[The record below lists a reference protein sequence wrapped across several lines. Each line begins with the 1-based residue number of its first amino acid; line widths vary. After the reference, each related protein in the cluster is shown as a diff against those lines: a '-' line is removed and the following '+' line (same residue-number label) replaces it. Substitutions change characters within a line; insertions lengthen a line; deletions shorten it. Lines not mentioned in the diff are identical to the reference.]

1 MTSSTARPRSAGWT
15 AAGWAGLAVG
25 AAVLASAWGGALS
38 EVFGPEVMGPEVMG
52 TVVARAGMD
61 AAGVACVGLTLLGVL
76 LPLGDALPGRAV
88 RDVAR
93 LQVNADRALVVL
105 AGAWFTL
112 VLVGIALRAADA
124 VGRPVSALGAGEV
137 VRWSTQLGA
146 GRGML
151 LALGCTAVVFGCAVS
166 RVRDPDLVPVRVPL
180 IAALLGVLAPA
191 ITGHAGSAP
200 DHQLTVVT
208 VAVHAGAAALWVGGL
223 GAVLVL
229 VTPHRALLG
238 EVVPRFSRLA
248 GGCVVAVGLTGL
260 LNAQLRLGSWEAL
273 VGTAYGGLV
282 VAKAVLLVLIA
293 VLGGV
298 ARRRLAAG
306 RTPVLRWA
314 GLEVALMA
322 AALGLAAALTQTA

>member
-1 MTSSTARPRSAGWT
+1 MI
-15 AAGWAGLAVG
+15 
-25 AAVLASAWGGALS
+25 
-38 EVFGPEVMGPEVMG
+38 G
-52 TVVARAGMD
+52 TVVARAGTD
-61 AAGVACVGLTLLGVL
+61 VAGVACVGLALLGVL
-76 LPLGDALPGRAV
+76 LPLGRAALPGGAL
-88 RDVAR
+88 RDLTR
-93 LQVNADRALVVL
+93 LQADADRALVVL

-112 VLVGIALRAADA
+112 VLLGIALRAADA
-124 VGRPVSALGAGEV
+124 VGRPLSALGAGEI

-180 IAALLGVLAPA
+180 VAALLGVLAPA

-208 VAVHAGAAALWVGGL
+208 VAVHAGAAAVWVGGL

-229 VTPHRALLG
+229 VAPHRALLG

-260 LNAQLRLGSWEAL
+260 LNAQLRLGSWAAV
-273 VGTAYGGLV
+273 VGTGYGGIV

-293 VLGGV
+293 VLGGA

-322 AALGLAAALTQTA
+322 AALGLAAALTQTG